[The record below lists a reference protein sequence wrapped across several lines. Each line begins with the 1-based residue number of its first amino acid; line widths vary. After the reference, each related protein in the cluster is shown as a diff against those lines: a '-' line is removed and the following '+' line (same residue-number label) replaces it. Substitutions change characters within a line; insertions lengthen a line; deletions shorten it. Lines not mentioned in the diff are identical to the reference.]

1 MPCRIDKPGFS
12 MCYETRRKKNPLL
25 RFIGNDPS
33 MNTIEYSGPER
44 RTFIRV
50 IYKPTQRAILKIA
63 SHEFEVLDVNESGIR
78 FANPSDKTL
87 ATFVRGTLIMLNGD
101 NLEIDGRIEW
111 VRNPEIGISLSFVI
125 PSEAIEKEQR
135 YIILNCD

>member
-1 MPCRIDKPGFS
+1 
-12 MCYETRRKKNPLL
+12 
-25 RFIGNDPS
+25 
-33 MNTIEYSGPER
+33 MNTIEYAGPER

-50 IYKPTQRAILKIA
+50 IYKPTQRAVLKIA

-101 NLEIDGRIEW
+101 NLEIDGKIEW
-111 VRNPEIGISLSFVI
+111 VRNPEIGISLNFVI